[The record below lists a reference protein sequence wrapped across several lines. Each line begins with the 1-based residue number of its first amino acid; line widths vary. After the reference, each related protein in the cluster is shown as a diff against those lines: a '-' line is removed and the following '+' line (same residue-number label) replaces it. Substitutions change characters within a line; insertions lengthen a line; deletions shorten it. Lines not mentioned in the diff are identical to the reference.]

1 MLSSAGSHS
10 FPLARSGGPEYD
22 ADSKSVSVSC
32 RTRLNPVTI
41 RFSVTVSVKIAEF
54 WHLLRARL
62 ALLTGRRDC
71 ARVALKNALRS
82 NPSGFSARFL
92 LGRLY
97 LREGAI
103 FKMKREF
110 DLAWQVDPERFERSY
125 ARLRS
130 QGEGAPDLFSF
141 QGEGDDG
148 VRVSAK
154 VRQRSRHGDFRDGE
168 ERRRLEHLPP
178 ISREEISH
186 IDWDRFQDEIH
197 RDTELR

>member
-1 MLSSAGSHS
+1 
-10 FPLARSGGPEYD
+10 
-22 ADSKSVSVSC
+22 
-32 RTRLNPVTI
+32 VTA
-41 RFSVTVSVKIAEF
+41 SVKIAEF

-62 ALLTGRRDC
+62 ALLTGRRDR
-71 ARVALKNALRS
+71 ARAALKNALRR
-82 NPSGFSARFL
+82 NPSSFSARFL

-97 LREGAI
+97 LQEGAI

-110 DLAWQVDPERFERSY
+110 DLAWQVDPERFERGY

-141 QGEGDDG
+141 QGEGDAG

-154 VRQRSRHGDFRDGE
+154 VRQRSHQSESRDGE

-178 ISREEISH
+178 ISREEISQ
-186 IDWDRFQDEIH
+186 IDWDRFQDEIY
-197 RDTELR
+197 RDTESR